1 MEILPKTL
9 GTRPRLAVE
18 VRAEGVVAARAEDA
32 AALLTAVARA
42 DLAEGA
48 VAPGLKAGNIVN
60 RTAVTAALRKVL
72 DGVAGSGRE
81 RLRDVTVIV
90 PDSAVRVLFVDFDQL
105 PSKAVEALPV
115 VRFRLKK
122 LLPFDADEAMVSYQ
136 VMSSEKNS
144 VKLLAV
150 AMPKAVL
157 EEYESV
163 VLAAG
168 YLPGAVLPSTLAAL
182 AGLEETAGPVLV
194 VNAGLGIVT
203 TAIVQAGIL
212 LLHRS
217 VDMSAGGSALPA
229 VTSVLPV
236 VSREGTV
243 QEWAQQEP
251 LGPGGWDRF
260 DAEAAMQ
267 TSMVETSVARE
278 IEISAAAR
286 EVAQAVSV
294 AAAYFE
300 DSLQRSPDQLLV
312 AGTLGAESLAAMM
325 EENGL
330 EGPRV
335 GEIVE
340 PGMIEPGAVTARV
353 VRAAAPDNGCSG
365 GAGSRVVV
373 CAAFVECEGRGG
385 AGAHGCAEGGDAAV
399 SASTA
404 GERVQNASAA
414 EYGCAGAVAVLEC
427 GVCVEEFQ
435 LDGGDDGSGEGA
447 AGRSAGDE
455 HRAADFEGR

>member
-48 VAPGLKAGNIVN
+48 VAPGLKAGNIVD

-81 RLRDVTVIV
+81 RLRDVTVVV

-105 PSKAVEALPV
+105 PSKAAEALPV

-136 VMSSEKNS
+136 VMSTEKDS

-182 AGLEETAGPVLV
+182 AGLDEAEAPVLV
-194 VNAGLGIVT
+194 VNAGLGTVT
-203 TAIVQAGIL
+203 TAIVQAGML

-217 VDMSAGGSALPA
+217 VDMSAGGNAPLA
-229 VTSVLPV
+229 VTTVVPV
-236 VSREGTV
+236 VSRESTA

-251 LGPGGWDRF
+251 LGPDGWDRF

-267 TSMVETSVARE
+267 TSMVETAVTRE
-278 IEISAAAR
+278 IEVRAAAR

-312 AGTLGAESLAAMM
+312 AGTLGAGSLAGTM
-325 EENGL
+325 EESGL
-330 EGPRV
+330 EGLRV
-335 GEIVE
+335 REMVDA
-340 PGMIEPGAVTARV
+340 GMIEAGAVTASVPRGWLAG
-353 VRAAAPDNGCSG
+353 VR
-365 GAGSRVVV
+365 GALK
-373 CAAFVECEGRGG
+373 
-385 AGAHGCAEGGDAAV
+385 
-399 SASTA
+399 
-404 GERVQNASAA
+404 N
-414 EYGCAGAVAVLEC
+414 
-427 GVCVEEFQ
+427 
-435 LDGGDDGSGEGA
+435 
-447 AGRSAGDE
+447 
-455 HRAADFEGR
+455 

>member
-32 AALLTAVARA
+32 NALLTDVARA

-60 RTAVTAALRKVL
+60 MAAVTSALRRVL

-90 PDSAVRVLFVDFDQL
+90 PDAAVRVLFVDFDQL
-105 PSKAVEALPV
+105 PSKAAEVLPV

-136 VMSSEKNS
+136 VMSSEKDS

-157 EEYESV
+157 EEYEAA

-182 AGLEETAGPVLV
+182 AGLEEAPAPVLV
-194 VNAGLGIVT
+194 VNAGLGTVT
-203 TAIVQAGIL
+203 TAIVQAGML

-217 VDMSAGGSALPA
+217 VDMSVSGNAPLTM
-229 VTSVLPV
+229 TSVLPV
-236 VSREGTV
+236 VSRESTA

-251 LGPGGWDRF
+251 LGPSGWDRF

-267 TSMVETSVARE
+267 TSMVETAVTRE
-278 IEISAAAR
+278 IEVRAAAR

-294 AAAYFE
+294 AVAYFE
-300 DSLQRSPDQLLV
+300 DSLQRPPDQLLV
-312 AGTLGAESLAAMM
+312 AGTLGTESLAAMM
-325 EENGL
+325 EESGL
-330 EGPRV
+330 EGLRV
-335 GEIVE
+335 REMVE
-340 PGMIEPGAVTARV
+340 PGMIEPGAVTASVPRGWLAG
-353 VRAAAPDNGCSG
+353 VR
-365 GAGSRVVV
+365 GALR
-373 CAAFVECEGRGG
+373 
-385 AGAHGCAEGGDAAV
+385 
-399 SASTA
+399 
-404 GERVQNASAA
+404 N
-414 EYGCAGAVAVLEC
+414 
-427 GVCVEEFQ
+427 
-435 LDGGDDGSGEGA
+435 
-447 AGRSAGDE
+447 
-455 HRAADFEGR
+455 

>member
-1 MEILPKTL
+1 MAILPKTL

-32 AALLTAVARA
+32 VALLTAVARA
-42 DLAEGA
+42 DVAEGA
-48 VAPGLKAGNIVN
+48 IVPGLKPGNIIDK
-60 RTAVTAALRKVL
+60 TAVTAAVRRAL
-72 DGVAGSGRE
+72 DAVAGTGRE
-81 RLRDVTVIV
+81 RLRDVTVVV

-105 PSKAVEALPV
+105 PSKAAEALPV

-122 LLPFDADEAMVSYQ
+122 LLPFDADDAMVSYQ
-136 VMSSEKNS
+136 VMSSQKDS

-182 AGLEETAGPVLV
+182 AGLDELAAPVLV
-194 VNAGLGIVT
+194 VNAGTGAVT
-203 TAIVQAGIL
+203 TAIVQGETL

-217 VDMSAGGSALPA
+217 VDMSGDMSGDMSRNTSAGANAPVGAASALPL
-229 VTSVLPV
+229 VD
-236 VSREGTV
+236 RESTA

-267 TSMVETSVARE
+267 TSVVETAVVRDRGSR
-278 IEISAAAR
+278 AAAR

-300 DSLQRSPDQLLV
+300 DSLKHSPDQLLV
-312 AGTLGAESLAAMM
+312 AGALGADSLAAIM
-325 EENGL
+325 EENRVEGL
-330 EGPRV
+330 RV
-335 GEIVE
+335 REVVDAS
-340 PGMIEPGAVTARV
+340 MIEVGAVTASVPRSWLAG
-353 VRAAAPDNGCSG
+353 VR
-365 GAGSRVVV
+365 GALR
-373 CAAFVECEGRGG
+373 
-385 AGAHGCAEGGDAAV
+385 
-399 SASTA
+399 
-404 GERVQNASAA
+404 N
-414 EYGCAGAVAVLEC
+414 
-427 GVCVEEFQ
+427 
-435 LDGGDDGSGEGA
+435 
-447 AGRSAGDE
+447 
-455 HRAADFEGR
+455 

>member
-1 MEILPKTL
+1 
-9 GTRPRLAVE
+9 
-18 VRAEGVVAARAEDA
+18 
-32 AALLTAVARA
+32 LLTAVARA

-48 VAPGLKAGNIVN
+48 VAPGLKVGNIVN

-81 RLRDVTVIV
+81 RLRDVTVVV

-105 PSKAVEALPV
+105 PSKAAEALPV

-122 LLPFDADEAMVSYQ
+122 LLPFDADEAVVSYQ
-136 VMSSEKNS
+136 VMSTGKDS

-182 AGLEETAGPVLV
+182 AGLDEAEAPVLV
-194 VNAGLGIVT
+194 VNAGLGTVT
-203 TAIVQAGIL
+203 TAIVQAGVL

-217 VDMSAGGSALPA
+217 VDMSAGGTAPLA
-229 VTSVLPV
+229 VTTVVPL
-236 VSREGTV
+236 VSRESTA

-267 TSMVETSVARE
+267 TSMVETAVTRE
-278 IEISAAAR
+278 IEVRAAAR

-300 DSLQRSPDQLLV
+300 DSLQSSPDELLV
-312 AGTLGAESLAAMM
+312 AGTLGTGTLAAMM
-325 EENGL
+325 EESGL
-330 EGPRV
+330 EGLRV
-335 GEIVE
+335 REMVE
-340 PGMIEPGAVTARV
+340 SGMIEPGAVTASVPRGWLAG
-353 VRAAAPDNGCSG
+353 VR
-365 GAGSRVVV
+365 GALR
-373 CAAFVECEGRGG
+373 
-385 AGAHGCAEGGDAAV
+385 
-399 SASTA
+399 
-404 GERVQNASAA
+404 N
-414 EYGCAGAVAVLEC
+414 
-427 GVCVEEFQ
+427 
-435 LDGGDDGSGEGA
+435 
-447 AGRSAGDE
+447 
-455 HRAADFEGR
+455 